1 MMTAV
6 SFEYEDS
13 LALLNKSAPLR
24 EKLRYVHASVQQKY
38 DFITR
43 IAVAIYDP
51 VSGQLRTYVD
61 SMDEENPLSNY
72 QAELKNVPSLLEI
85 LKKGR
90 PRVVNDLE
98 VFREGG
104 QAHTQR
110 IAKQGYS
117 ASYTLP
123 MYHNDIFFGFVFFNS
138 DTPNV
143 FLDSTLA
150 QIDLFGHVISLLVI
164 HDLSIV
170 RTMTAAVKTTSEI
183 VHQRDAETGGHLQR
197 MSRYAR
203 LIASVLADKHQLN
216 DEYIEN
222 IYMFSPMHDIGK
234 VGIPDKILLKPDTL
248 TKEEFDIMKT
258 HTIRGRELI
267 DNIIENFGL
276 DGINNVDV
284 LRNIAEYH
292 HEAVNGG
299 GYPSG
304 IKGDEIPLEARIVAV
319 ADVFDA
325 LTSRRPYKQAWSN
338 DQAFATLAKMAG
350 NQLDHDCVEALLTR
364 REDVE
369 EIQSRYRED
378 AYG

>member
-1 MMTAV
+1 MTAV

-24 EKLRYVHASVQQKY
+24 DKLRFLHSHVKQKY
-38 DFITR
+38 AFITR

-51 VSGQLRTYVD
+51 VSGHLRTYVD
-61 SMDEENPLSNY
+61 SMEEENPLSNY
-72 QAELKNVPSLLEI
+72 QTDLNNAPSLLEI

-98 VFREGG
+98 IFRAGE
-104 QAHTQR
+104 QVHTQR
-110 IAKQGYS
+110 IAQQGYS

-143 FLDSTLA
+143 FLDSTLS
-150 QIDLFGHVISLLVI
+150 QIDLFGHMVSLLVI
-164 HDLSIV
+164 NELSVV
-170 RTMTAAVKTTSEI
+170 RTLTAAVKTTSEI

-203 LIASVLADKHQLN
+203 LIASVLAEKYNLD

-234 VGIPDKILLKPDTL
+234 VSIPDKILLKPATL
-248 TKEEFDIMKT
+248 TKDEFNVMKT
-258 HTIRGRELI
+258 HAVRGRELI

-276 DGINNVDV
+276 NGINNVDI

-292 HEAVNGG
+292 HEAVNGN

-304 IKGDEIPLEARIVAV
+304 MKGDAIPLEARIVAV

-325 LTSRRPYKQAWSN
+325 LTSQRPYKQAWDN
-338 DQAFATLAKMAG
+338 EQAFATLLRMAG
-350 NQLDHDCVEALLTR
+350 HQLDRDCVEALLLR
-364 REDVE
+364 RKDVEQIQNQFREDTF
-369 EIQSRYRED
+369 
-378 AYG
+378 G